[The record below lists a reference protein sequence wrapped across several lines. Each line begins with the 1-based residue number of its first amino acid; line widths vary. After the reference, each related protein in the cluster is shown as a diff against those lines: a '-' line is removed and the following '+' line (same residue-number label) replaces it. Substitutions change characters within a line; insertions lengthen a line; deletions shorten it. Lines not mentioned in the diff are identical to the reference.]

1 MKLTPAI
8 AIARETAGYHP
19 PVEPAI
25 CCANCGAFLLCERA
39 AAERAAAER
48 AAAERAAA
56 ETFEL
61 SPREIELQK
70 TLGAAKVPRENPV
83 NPVNPV

>member
-1 MKLTPAI
+1 MRHIKQTI
-8 AIARETAGYHP
+8 AP
-19 PVEPAI
+19 
-25 CCANCGAFLLCERA
+25 NERA

-48 AAAERAAA
+48 AAKVA

-70 TLGAAKVPRENPV
+70 TLGAYPPSEASAAGGSTRGADVPRKE
-83 NPVNPV
+83 